1 MSEHKLEQGGIYTH
15 KTTGAYVVVIGNSD
29 DGTIKTRVFNDKNNA
44 YECLYFYPH
53 ELETVEQHL
62 TRELREMELRQE
74 MLGAARKRAAQK
86 ELEEAPAASNV
97 GNLKVN

>member
-1 MSEHKLEQGGIYTH
+1 MSEHKFELGGVYTA
-15 KTTGAYVVVIGNSD
+15 KITGAYLVVIGN
-29 DGTIKTRVFNDKNNA
+29 TEQTVQVRVFNDKTNA

-74 MLGAARKRAAQK
+74 MLSSARKRAAQK
-86 ELEEAPAASNV
+86 ELEEAPQATNV
-97 GNLKVN
+97 PDLKVN